1 MINSVL
7 LPSFVLEVCKDE
19 EGGTYLIKNSTFGWR
34 VSPCLSCHCS
44 RGLLNCKKT
53 LEVNFPGYYRDIY
66 VIREN
71 CTQPSCKVSQFIR
84 NKKDECKGIFNLILI

>member
-1 MINSVL
+1 MINSLL

-19 EGGTYLIKNSTFGWR
+19 EGGTYLIKDSTFGWL
-34 VSPCLSCHCS
+34 VSPCLTCHCS

-71 CTQPSCKVSQFIR
+71 CSQPSCKVSQFLR
-84 NKKDECKGIFNLILI
+84 NKKDECKGIFNLI